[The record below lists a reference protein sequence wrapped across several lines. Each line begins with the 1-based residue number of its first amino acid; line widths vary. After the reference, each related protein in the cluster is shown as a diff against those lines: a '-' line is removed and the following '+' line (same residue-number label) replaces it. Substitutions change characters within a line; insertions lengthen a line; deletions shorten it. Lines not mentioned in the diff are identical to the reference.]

1 MECVNENAQYIMI
14 DRGDVKILVDVA
26 DISALQL
33 LGEARDKDEK
43 PVKVYSV
50 QFIDDMVWQCVLDKE
65 TVDRYEKLK
74 RENNE
79 RRNNK

>member
-1 MECVNENAQYIMI
+1 MECINENAQYIMI
-14 DRGDVKILVDVA
+14 DRGDAKILVDVA

-50 QFIDDMVWQCVLDKE
+50 QFTDGMVWQCVLDKE

-79 RRNNK
+79 GRNKK